1 MAAPTAANK
10 NSSINSA
17 SRPIRER
24 KRPLPFPLNLYQ
36 TAIGKKWVMAVTG
49 LMLIGFVVSHMA
61 GNLKLYIGAISEDG
75 EMRYDA
81 DIYGEFLRE
90 LFVPI
95 LPHGVFLWLL
105 RFGLLAAFALHI
117 HSAFS
122 LTRMNGASNAA
133 YSSKRDWLAAN
144 FASRTMR
151 ISGIIVAA
159 YLIFHLADLTWGW
172 IPGTNYHHG
181 SVQSNVVN
189 SLSNPI
195 VALVYIVA
203 NALLAL
209 HLFHGIYSMFQ
220 SLGIS
225 NPRYNSLRRNLA
237 TGLAG
242 LIFLGNVSFPIAVL
256 AGVIECDQ
264 ALIDPAASAED
275 LTCFSDEAAA
285 ELESGDDSVGDAD
298 DGADEADEPDV
309 EEN

>member
-10 NSSINSA
+10 SSSINSA
-17 SRPIRER
+17 SRPLRAR

-36 TAIGKKWVMAVTG
+36 TAIGKKWVMAATG

-61 GNLKLYIGAISEDG
+61 GNLKLYIGAISENG

-90 LFVPI
+90 IFVPI
-95 LPHGVFLWLL
+95 FPHGVFLWLL
-105 RFGLLAAFALHI
+105 RMGLIAAFGLHI
-117 HSAFS
+117 HSAYS
-122 LTRMNGASNAA
+122 LTRMNGSSNAA

-151 ISGIIVAA
+151 ISGIIVGA
-159 YLIFHLADLTWGW
+159 YIIFHLADLTWGW
-172 IPGTNYHHG
+172 IPGTNWHHG
-181 SVQSNVVN
+181 NVQSNVVN

-203 NALLAL
+203 NTLLAL

-225 NPRYNSLRRNLA
+225 NPRYNSLRRNIA

-264 ALIDPAASAED
+264 AVIDPAASGEE
-275 LTCFSDEAAA
+275 LTCISDEAYA
-285 ELESGDDSVGDAD
+285 ELEGTTENDGSTDDAD
-298 DGADEADEPDV
+298 EQTE